1 MATALSVNRL
11 LELVLSAVS
20 KNQLE
25 LSTFWMEQ
33 EFVLRSA
40 TLLTQASSTEM
51 IMYASLANTPVKSAT
66 EVLQLVLPVN
76 KTNLLFMRIH

>member
-1 MATALSVNRL
+1 
-11 LELVLSAVS
+11 
-20 KNQLE
+20 
-25 LSTFWMEQ
+25 MEQ

-51 IMYASLANTPVKSAT
+51 IMYASPANTPVKNAT
-66 EVLQLVLPVN
+66 EVLQLALPVN